1 MLITSRGLPLQ
12 INYLRLTIDSI
23 KQRLASVTIDY
34 LLVTTRLFSF
44 LFVSPRLKLR
54 SVPFAPMDMLDE
66 NDALLELLETDVCAA
81 TEIDSSVCDSQLT
94 SPRTDDEE
102 DVVGHHVVFGADC
115 VADINGCQCIEEA
128 RALYKATDEKLSV
141 GAYAWD
147 MYHHWLSQDHLLRTM
162 GKPYAEIYSNS
173 CDFVSQIESVFKIG
187 ITEDPFSR
195 WCRADLDCQ
204 GRPVGYGPLGFHCM
218 TLLYVA
224 KESKGNF
231 GSGTMEDA
239 LIQYCWDR
247 GMSGCLNKRQGLLGA
262 SIGFPHFTYV
272 VY

>member
-1 MLITSRGLPLQ
+1 
-12 INYLRLTIDSI
+12 
-23 KQRLASVTIDY
+23 
-34 LLVTTRLFSF
+34 
-44 LFVSPRLKLR
+44 
-54 SVPFAPMDMLDE
+54 MDMLDE
-66 NDALLELLETDVCAA
+66 NDSLLDLLETDVCAA
-81 TEIDSSVCDSQLT
+81 TEIDSSSWDSQLS
-94 SPRTDDEE
+94 SPRADDEE

-128 RALYKATDEKLSV
+128 RALYKATDDKLSV

-173 CDFVSQIESVFKIG
+173 CDFVSQIEGVFKIG

-195 WCRADLDCQ
+195 WFRADLDRQ

-239 LIQYCWDR
+239 LIQYCSDR

-262 SIGFPHFTYV
+262 SIGFPHFTYG